1 MQAHVS
7 ITTAHTRTRTR
18 IRTKAWVVYL
28 PSISRTPAR
37 HYSLNKKCTSFEKT
51 QTYNNRNNN
60 KYHYH
65 ITDGQI
71 GYWCWLLA
79 TSTKRFNY
87 ENAFKRAICVKIYM
101 ILLVFFIFCTLLD
114 PYELYECTYICIY
127 LCICCQ
133 QFRFHMIMRNIFQS
147 YFEHSLH
154 FSFWF
159 YFLYVVYIYFGFLY
173 LLFCC
178 NFPLRSSFW
187 ILHIFLSGTFGL
199 LERIPICLWYLWQI
213 FINRMPSQA
222 FNAIHRRHFLRPFFR
237 MRRISFFMRR
247 SLRHLSVWAFFKL
260 SIARQ

>member
-7 ITTAHTRTRTR
+7 ITTAHTQTRTR

-87 ENAFKRAICVKIYM
+87 ENAFKRAICVKIYL
-101 ILLVFFIFCTLLD
+101 ISLVFFIFCTLLD

-127 LCICCQ
+127 LCLSVYMLSAVSLSYDYAKYFPIIFWAFPTLFFLILFSLCC
-133 QFRFHMIMRNIFQS
+133 
-147 YFEHSLH
+147 
-154 FSFWF
+154 
-159 YFLYVVYIYFGFLY
+159 LY
-173 LLFCC
+173 L
-178 NFPLRSSFW
+178 FW
-187 ILHIFLSGTFGL
+187 IFIFTFL
-199 LERIPICLWYLWQI
+199 L
-213 FINRMPSQA
+213 
-222 FNAIHRRHFLRPFFR
+222 
-237 MRRISFFMRR
+237 
-247 SLRHLSVWAFFKL
+247 
-260 SIARQ
+260 

>member
-7 ITTAHTRTRTR
+7 ITTAHTQTRTR

-101 ILLVFFIFCTLLD
+101 ISLVVFFFD
-114 PYELYECTYICIY
+114 
-127 LCICCQ
+127 
-133 QFRFHMIMRNIFQS
+133 F
-147 YFEHSLH
+147 LH
-154 FSFWF
+154 FIGSIWALRVHLHMHLSVFICVYAVSSFAFIWLCEIF
-159 YFLYVVYIYFGFLY
+159 SNHILSIPYTFLFDFIFFMLFIFILDFYIYFFVV
-173 LLFCC
+173 
-178 NFPLRSSFW
+178 
-187 ILHIFLSGTFGL
+187 IFLCEVLFEYS
-199 LERIPICLWYLWQI
+199 
-213 FINRMPSQA
+213 
-222 FNAIHRRHFLRPFFR
+222 
-237 MRRISFFMRR
+237 ISFC
-247 SLRHLSVWAFFKL
+247 LAHSVCLNAFLFAYDIFDKF
-260 SIARQ
+260 S